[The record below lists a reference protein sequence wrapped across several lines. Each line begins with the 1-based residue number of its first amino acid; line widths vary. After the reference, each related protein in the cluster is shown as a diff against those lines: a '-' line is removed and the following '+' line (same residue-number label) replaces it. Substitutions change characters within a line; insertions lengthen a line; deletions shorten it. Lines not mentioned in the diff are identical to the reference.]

1 MAKSH
6 APEGRSRP
14 LTLVLWLA
22 VECLTASAAPPLVAQ
37 GRPDFTGTWKLRT
50 PRPRY
55 SEVWTI
61 KQTDRDIGIRMDIV
75 DDQLGD
81 RTLDFRASLDGT
93 ERKQTVIGTSA
104 SVRASWDGDV
114 LVVEIKRQARP
125 DLLLHNRRWLRL
137 AGGGKRMESRTMQYS
152 PPPAAERDEVFD
164 RR

>member
-1 MAKSH
+1 MTESH
-6 APEGRSRP
+6 APEGRSRS
-14 LTLVLWLA
+14 LAVFLWL
-22 VECLTASAAPPLVAQ
+22 ECLAASAALTLVAQ

-61 KQTDRDIGIRMDIV
+61 KQTNRDIGIRMDIL

-114 LVVEIKRQARP
+114 LVVERKRRARP

-137 AGGGKRMESRTMQYS
+137 AGGGKRIESRTMQYS
-152 PPPAAERDEVFD
+152 PQPAGGRDEVFD